1 MKPSGKLIVMNWKC
15 NPSSVSESLGLASV
29 SDVPGVV
36 ICPPAAFLDIVGKN
50 IKAASLGAQDGYWS
64 EGPWT
69 GEYSLKQLRSI
80 GVKYV
85 IIGHSERRSLFG
97 ETSESVS
104 KKTAAAL
111 AMGISPVVCVGEKKR
126 TNIFSAIKAV
136 ISQLEDS
143 LAGVPKGKAGKVI
156 LAYEPV
162 WAISTT
168 AGGARNASL
177 AEMEPVMVAMAE
189 RFKGIF
195 GVKAKVLYGG
205 SVNPENAGIYAE
217 CPSVQGV
224 LVGGASI
231 NKKKA
236 AAVIKLMKTK

>member
-1 MKPSGKLIVMNWKC
+1 MKSSGKLIVMNWKC
-15 NPSSVSESLGLASV
+15 NPTSVSESLGLVSAS
-29 SDVPGVV
+29 DAANVV
-36 ICPPAAFLDIVGKN
+36 ICPPAAFLDAVGKK

-69 GEYSLKQLRSI
+69 GEYSFKQLRSV
-80 GVKYV
+80 GVKYA
-85 IIGHSERRSLFG
+85 IIGHSERRSIFG

-104 KKTAAAL
+104 QKTAAAL
-111 AMGISPVVCVGEKKR
+111 AAGVSPVVCVGEKKR
-126 TNIFSAIKAV
+126 INLPSAIKSV
-136 ISQLEDS
+136 VSQLESS
-143 LAGVPKGKAGKVI
+143 LKGVPKEKANKVI

-168 AGGARNASL
+168 APGARNASL

-189 RFKGIF
+189 KFKELF

-205 SVNPENAGIYAE
+205 SVNPDNAGTYAG

-231 NKKKA
+231 DKKKA
-236 AAVIKLMKTK
+236 AAVVRLIKAK